1 LAHEVHSGLN
11 IKLFQRFR
19 EYWGS
24 IDKSSYES
32 GMGVDFI
39 ALALNLVR
47 DELIS
52 FTQRQ
57 LTMFQPRDNYH
68 ELLQL
73 SLLFLGADCGATVN
87 ILGSWSVSQGP
98 VDG

>member
-1 LAHEVHSGLN
+1 
-11 IKLFQRFR
+11 LFQRFR

-24 IDKSSYES
+24 IDESSYES

-52 FTQRQ
+52 FAHRQ
-57 LTMFQPRDNYH
+57 LTMFQPRDDYQ

-87 ILGSWSVSQGP
+87 VLAPGAFHRARWMAKLICSFLRY
-98 VDG
+98 